1 MNPIAKIYSL
11 LGQITIYKGST
22 WLYLAVLVI
31 PDYTQLYLALPWSDL
46 VCLGLFHTPTEWV

>member
-46 VCLGLFHTPTEWV
+46 VFFRSPQNGFEH